1 MLGAPVPS
9 LCPSP
14 GKVFP
19 YSQPGCSLSS
29 SSRLV
34 SESSQTTERC
44 YLPSPSLPFHSSNP
58 LVMWGITGAGSPRWA
73 KTSSFYQRL
82 HTHPGLRLRQAFIS
96 TFTLSTEAFLFIGRL
111 FLSCVIPLAHVY
123 RINPPGSY
131 PGRMLAFQ
139 ICPVDLRMLSSFFL
153 KACP

>member
-1 MLGAPVPS
+1 MLGTPLPS

-14 GKVFP
+14 GKAFP

-29 SSRLV
+29 SSHLV
-34 SESSQTTERC
+34 SESSQPTERC
-44 YLPSPSLPFHSSNP
+44 YMPSPSLLFHSSNP
-58 LVMWGITGAGSPRWA
+58 LVMWGITGAGSSRRA

-82 HTHPGLRLRQAFIS
+82 HAHPGLRLQQVFIS
-96 TFTLSTEAFLFIGRL
+96 TFALSTEAFLFIGRL

-123 RINPPGSY
+123 HINHRGSY
-131 PGRMLAFQ
+131 PGQMLAFQ